1 MQLELIKLVI
11 ILIILPA
18 IYIFLYKTSTI
29 EGMIVQSDNMKQ
41 NVYNKHN
48 IILDTDNEVLI
59 KNNKKVNYHNN
70 FNSKEAA
77 RLVADKA
84 KTNKILSEYGLPVC
98 NYVTWNN
105 DIGKN
110 ENLRIINN
118 KLSFPLVIKYS
129 WGQKGEDVFTNIIS
143 NDTIIEKID
152 YLKNKGKNS
161 IIIEE
166 QCEGN
171 KYRIMI
177 LNDKFIYASED
188 IKPIII
194 GDGISNIKTLIKDY
208 PKKTNSKP
216 ILNIN
221 EDLIQQQG
229 YSLNDIPE
237 KNKMI
242 TVTNVINISNGA
254 KNKYRHDYEIHPINM
269 NLFYQINK
277 VLGLNFSG
285 IDYMTSDLSIPYFQE
300 GKIIEVNAF
309 PGFSVTTQNNN
320 DATTNFVNALF

>member
-1 MQLELIKLVI
+1 MQIELIKLII
-11 ILIILPA
+11 ILIILAA

-70 FNSKEAA
+70 FNSKEAG

-105 DIGKN
+105 DICKN
-110 ENLRIINN
+110 ENLRTINN

-194 GDGISNIKTLIKDY
+194 GDGISNIKTLIQDY

>member
-1 MQLELIKLVI
+1 MQIELIKLII
-11 ILIILPA
+11 ILIILAA

-152 YLKNKGKNS
+152 YLKNKGKKS

>member
-1 MQLELIKLVI
+1 MQIELIKLII
-11 ILIILPA
+11 ILIILAA

-194 GDGISNIKTLIKDY
+194 GDGISNIKTLIKNY

>member
-1 MQLELIKLVI
+1 MQIELIKLII
-11 ILIILPA
+11 ILIILAA

-152 YLKNKGKNS
+152 
-161 IIIEE
+161 
-166 QCEGN
+166 
-171 KYRIMI
+171 R
-177 LNDKFIYASED
+177 
-188 IKPIII
+188 
-194 GDGISNIKTLIKDY
+194 
-208 PKKTNSKP
+208 
-216 ILNIN
+216 
-221 EDLIQQQG
+221 
-229 YSLNDIPE
+229 
-237 KNKMI
+237 
-242 TVTNVINISNGA
+242 
-254 KNKYRHDYEIHPINM
+254 
-269 NLFYQINK
+269 
-277 VLGLNFSG
+277 
-285 IDYMTSDLSIPYFQE
+285 
-300 GKIIEVNAF
+300 
-309 PGFSVTTQNNN
+309 
-320 DATTNFVNALF
+320 